1 MEVDPILNTIDL
13 QQEKSPLVHV
23 TNLDKRFE
31 KNNDV
36 IIKMEALKKP
46 FYQVSW
52 YHKFLSP

>member
-31 KNNDV
+31 KKSLQG
-36 IIKMEALKKP
+36 ILG
-46 FYQVSW
+46 
-52 YHKFLSP
+52 